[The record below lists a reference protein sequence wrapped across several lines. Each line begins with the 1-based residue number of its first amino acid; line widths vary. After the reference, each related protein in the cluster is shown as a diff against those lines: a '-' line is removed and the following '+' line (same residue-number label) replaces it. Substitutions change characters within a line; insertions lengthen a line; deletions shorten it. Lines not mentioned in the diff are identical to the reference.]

1 MENKKEFAVNPT
13 VLMLLGATFAL
24 TATENVIS
32 AVYVGI
38 VVTVVT
44 LISQIVISVLKNA
57 LNKNGQF
64 AVTMLLTAGLVSIV
78 EMLSK
83 AYLPQVYSMVSVY
96 VSLLAVNLITLYC
109 CEESAMVRGVGAA
122 AADALVSGLCFTL
135 CLFVIAFVREVFGAG
150 SFAGNAISVLSG
162 HTVPLLVKNAGGYMI
177 LAFVMA
183 IANAIFPAER
193 VSFGEGLVA
202 NAVFDG
208 NVKEDR

>member
-1 MENKKEFAVNPT
+1 MENKKEFSLNPT

-24 TATENVIS
+24 SATENVIS

-38 VVTVVT
+38 VVTAVT
-44 LISQIVISVLKNA
+44 LISQIVISILKKS

-96 VSLLAVNLITLYC
+96 VSLLAVNLITLYR
-109 CEESAMVRGVGAA
+109 CEESAMNKGMGGAIV
-122 AADALVSGLCFTL
+122 DAIVTGLCFTV
-135 CLFVIAFVREVFGAG
+135 CLFVIAALREIFGAG
-150 SFAGNAISVLSG
+150 SFAGTAIPVLSG
-162 HTVPLLVKNAGGYMI
+162 HTIPLLVKNAGGYMI
-177 LAFVMA
+177 LAIVMA

-202 NAVFDG
+202 SAVFDG
-208 NVKEDR
+208 TVKEDK